1 MKVIL
6 YLTLIGLFYSC
17 DNEKY
22 KTIKINLINV
32 SIDSTYFNDIDR
44 VILTNNINTLNGK
57 STSIIENSFKR
68 NLIYSSIKSIE
79 DNVFI
84 IDSVPSKYYAYLIVQ
99 KNIRSRAYY
108 GYIEELN
115 LSEFKSDTFVCS
127 INVDRVNWIKNL
139 NKIHKLL
146 IYTQIHQFIL

>member
-1 MKVIL
+1 
-6 YLTLIGLFYSC
+6 
-17 DNEKY
+17 
-22 KTIKINLINV
+22 V

-99 KNIRSRAYY
+99 KNIRSRVYY

-127 INVDRVNWIKNL
+127 INVDRVN
-139 NKIHKLL
+139 
-146 IYTQIHQFIL
+146 

>member
-99 KNIRSRAYY
+99 KNIRSRVYY

-127 INVDRVNWIKNL
+127 INVDRVN
-139 NKIHKLL
+139 
-146 IYTQIHQFIL
+146 

>member
-1 MKVIL
+1 MKIIL
-6 YLTLIGLFYSC
+6 YFTLIVLFYSC

-127 INVDRVNWIKNL
+127 INVDRVN
-139 NKIHKLL
+139 
-146 IYTQIHQFIL
+146 